1 MDSAQVDVVP
11 TVRSPALSAAQARI
25 VAVAL
30 DLFARHG
37 VGGTSLGMIA
47 NEIGVTKAAVY
58 HQYRTKEEII
68 LAAAEAELARLEAL
82 LEVAEAQPSGPQAR
96 EALVT
101 QIVDLTVERRRT
113 TSTILS
119 DPVIVR
125 LFAEHE
131 ELRSTM
137 HRLSRLLKGDDGR
150 PGDRVP
156 TVVLLAAISGA
167 VMHPLVADLDDDS
180 LRSELLVVARRL
192 FQLD

>member
-1 MDSAQVDVVP
+1 VDCAQVDVVP
-11 TVRSPALSAAQARI
+11 TVRSTALSAAQARI

-30 DLFARHG
+30 GLFARHG